1 MNDANNQIWWWPFN
15 RQPISFS
22 FDPNNDIVLKQGST
36 VQGVINGIE
45 SQNQIPGKFALYQ
58 NYPNPF
64 NPVTII
70 SYDIPKRA
78 NVSLKIY
85 NVIGQLVMQPINE
98 VKEPGKY
105 NLEFDASNLP
115 SGVYYYE
122 IKAGS
127 FTDTRKMV
135 LVK

>member
-1 MNDANNQIWWWPFN
+1 
-15 RQPISFS
+15 
-22 FDPNNDIVLKQGST
+22 
-36 VQGVINGIE
+36 
-45 SQNQIPGKFALYQ
+45 
-58 NYPNPF
+58 
-64 NPVTII
+64 VTKIA
-70 SYDIPKRA
+70 YDIPKRTE
-78 NVSLKIY
+78 VIIKIY
-85 NVIGQLVMQPINE
+85 NVLGQLVIQPVNE

-115 SGVYYYE
+115 SGVYYYV

>member
-1 MNDANNQIWWWPFN
+1 
-15 RQPISFS
+15 
-22 FDPNNDIVLKQGST
+22 
-36 VQGVINGIE
+36 
-45 SQNQIPGKFALYQ
+45 KFALYQ

-64 NPVTII
+64 NPVTKIA
-70 SYDIPKRA
+70 YDIPKRTE
-78 NVSLKIY
+78 VIIKIY
-85 NVIGQLVMQPINE
+85 NVLGQLVIQPVNE

-115 SGVYYYE
+115 SGVYYYV

>member
-1 MNDANNQIWWWPFN
+1 
-15 RQPISFS
+15 
-22 FDPNNDIVLKQGST
+22 
-36 VQGVINGIE
+36 
-45 SQNQIPGKFALYQ
+45 
-58 NYPNPF
+58 
-64 NPVTII
+64 
-70 SYDIPKRA
+70 
-78 NVSLKIY
+78 
-85 NVIGQLVMQPINE
+85 MQPVNE

-105 NLEFDASNLP
+105 SLEFDASNLP